1 MRFATLTL
9 HPALDR
15 LVETARLTPGSVLD
29 VRLRSI
35 VPAGKGTNTAR
46 VLRILTRRPVRTAA
60 WIGAGEAPFFRA
72 GLRRAGLAVALC
84 PRPCLTR
91 QCLTLFEKETGRE
104 THLKECMPP
113 PSPVEER
120 ALVRFLRRLDLRG
133 AGLAVCGS
141 APPGTRRGTLDR
153 ILSILRA
160 QARILIMDSSGPLL
174 DAAGRA
180 RVDGLKGNAAEIG
193 AWLRLG
199 SAWRPESA
207 SDRRA
212 LRAALARP
220 GAPAAVLITRGA
232 RGAALATPDGL
243 WLARPPR
250 IPARFVASAI
260 GCGDAAT
267 AGWLTALAEGLVP
280 PAALARATACGTAKL
295 LSSDPGTLDP
305 RHVRRFV
312 GLIRPVRL

>member
-15 LVETARLTPGSVLD
+15 LVETARVKPGAVLD
-29 VRLRSI
+29 VRLQSI

-46 VLRILTRRPVRTAA
+46 VLKVLSRRPVRTAA
-60 WIGAGEAPFFRA
+60 WIGAGEALFFRA

-91 QCLTLFEKETGRE
+91 QCLTLFETETGRE

-113 PSPVEER
+113 PSPAEER
-120 ALVRFLRRLDLRG
+120 ALLRFLRRLNLRG
-133 AGLAVCGS
+133 AALAVCGS

-160 QARILIMDSSGPLL
+160 QVRILIVDSSGPLL

-207 SDRRA
+207 SHRRA
-212 LRAALARP
+212 LRAALARR
-220 GAPAAVLITRGA
+220 GGPAAVLITRGA
-232 RGAALATPDGL
+232 HGAALATPDRT
-243 WLARPPR
+243 WTARPPR
-250 IPARFVASAI
+250 IPLRSIASAI

-267 AGWLTALAEGLVP
+267 AGWLSAWAQGLP
-280 PAALARATACGTAKL
+280 PAAALARATACGTAKL
-295 LSSDPGTLDP
+295 LSPDPGTLNP
-305 RHVRRFV
+305 RHVRRFAR
-312 GLIRPVRL
+312 LIRPVRL